1 MPPGTVAEDASAAVA
16 SPSCATITFCS
27 PPVLLLV
34 LVLLLLVLLVL
45 VLLVLVLVRLNAP
58 LAVTMAT
65 WPAVPP
71 LWLEPPLLEAL
82 VRDVDLK
89 SSFKTLETKCTYNL
103 VIIEMK
109 YEVLTEAQQRWIQK
123 EEQATGRARA
133 NQGTRR

>member
-1 MPPGTVAEDASAAVA
+1 MLLLVV
-16 SPSCATITFCS
+16 
-27 PPVLLLV
+27 VLLVLVLVLV
-34 LVLLLLVLLVL
+34 LVLLLLV
-45 VLLVLVLVRLNAP
+45 RLNAP
-58 LAVTMAT
+58 LTVTLAT

-71 LWLEPPLLEAL
+71 LWLDPPLLEAL